1 VPILECIDENNVA
14 QFGYLSNE
22 TSLLLI
28 DDPLRNNLD
37 PFNTAPIKVFAP
49 GRSLPYPLNP
59 GQVPLNITSDQ
70 YIWLLE
76 DYRLEF
82 SNKPVLACPI
92 QLSIIFRFVISGAI
106 NTTLFAE
113 QTRLSFIS
121 SANVTADRVILVN
134 VTSRAVNKRTVSQ
147 QDLMDLEVE
156 LSVSPPPNNTQQSSA
171 EVIRDFVSDRQD
183 DFEYEL
189 NQNNPDTTISTSVTA
204 KESDAALKGVIPRP
218 VAPVAE
224 PISAPLDDN
233 SPIEQ
238 QQNST
243 TPRSSIVSSVQRSH
257 VSCAWLL
264 LALPAL
270 AL

>member
-37 PFNTAPIKVFAP
+37 PFNTAPIEVFAP

-92 QLSIIFRFVISGAI
+92 RKF
-106 NTTLFAE
+106 
-113 QTRLSFIS
+113 
-121 SANVTADRVILVN
+121 
-134 VTSRAVNKRTVSQ
+134 
-147 QDLMDLEVE
+147 
-156 LSVSPPPNNTQQSSA
+156 PN
-171 EVIRDFVSDRQD
+171 
-183 DFEYEL
+183 
-189 NQNNPDTTISTSVTA
+189 
-204 KESDAALKGVIPRP
+204 
-218 VAPVAE
+218 
-224 PISAPLDDN
+224 
-233 SPIEQ
+233 
-238 QQNST
+238 
-243 TPRSSIVSSVQRSH
+243 
-257 VSCAWLL
+257 
-264 LALPAL
+264 
-270 AL
+270 